1 MVLEPPAERSIASAQ
16 RLRLRRFLMAVA
28 TYGVVLLATPLIARV
43 DGGSFHGIHWVP
55 FVGLAVAINL
65 VFYVLIRSGRNLRFR
80 DPSLTQAQILASA
93 AWGMLPLHDLPEARP
108 LILMFYVPPFTF
120 GILRLNRRQYF
131 ASVAAV
137 IALYAG
143 LLVFEQQTGRP
154 GFRLSYELLVFAT
167 FAMLLV
173 WVATFGGFVSD
184 LRRELGRQRRA
195 VEEANDGLGAEMAE
209 RARVAA
215 DNERLIGELQ
225 ESLAQVKR
233 LSGLLP
239 ICSSCK
245 KIRDDEGN
253 WRQIESY
260 VRSHSEADF
269 THGICPDC
277 SRKLYDL

>member
-1 MVLEPPAERSIASAQ
+1 MLHEPPAERSIASAQ
-16 RLRLRRFLMAVA
+16 RLRLRRFGMAIA
-28 TYGVVLLATPLIARV
+28 TYAVVLLAAPLIARV
-43 DGGSFHGIHWVP
+43 DGGSVHGIHWVP
-55 FVGLAVAINL
+55 FVGLAALINL
-65 VFYVLIRSGRNLRFR
+65 VFFVLIRSGRNLRLR

-93 AWGMLPLHDLPEARP
+93 AWGMLPLYDLPGARP

-120 GILRLNRRQYF
+120 GMLRLNRRQYF
-131 ASVAAV
+131 VSVVVV

-143 LLVFEQQTGRP
+143 LLVFERQTGRP
-154 GFRLSYELLVFAT
+154 GFQLSYELLVLTT
-167 FAMLLV
+167 FAMLLG
-173 WVATFGGFVSD
+173 WLATFGGFVSD
-184 LRRELGRQRRA
+184 LRHELGRQRRA
-195 VEEANDGLGAEMAE
+195 VEEANEGLGVEVAE

-245 KIRDDEGN
+245 KIRDDAGN
-253 WRQIESY
+253 WRQIETY

-277 SRKLYDL
+277 SRRLYGE